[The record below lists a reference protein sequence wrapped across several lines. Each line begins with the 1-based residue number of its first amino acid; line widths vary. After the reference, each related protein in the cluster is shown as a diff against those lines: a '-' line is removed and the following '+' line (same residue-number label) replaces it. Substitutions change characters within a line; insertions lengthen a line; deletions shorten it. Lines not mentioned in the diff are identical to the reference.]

1 MFSTLKNLFR
11 PQDETAVESAPDAEH
26 PFTPERMTLLTTY
39 FPIGKKLRYYPEYQR
54 EIDFQ
59 TLILAY
65 RVNDQFVYS
74 RDAVGLDDNG
84 VPTGF
89 RTIDKTL
96 VSVSKLVK
104 FQLLL
109 PDTSEMEKRLDYFT
123 RAEIGSGGQFR
134 QGNAITL
141 IGETVGRGVPTVD
154 TKVDRRQTLR
164 TGPFADSPTILVSPD
179 FETLMLADQRQRQRV
194 ETSVPASLYLAA
206 DGDPVPCILGD
217 FSDLSLRI
225 NALGAELPM
234 PELEAERHVVIE
246 FAVGATAMPYR
257 LRGKVFRRTD
267 EFCVIELE
275 HLYRNGSFGK
285 IQGMDIME
293 IKSDLLNR
301 PAG

>member
-1 MFSTLKNLFR
+1 MFATLKNLFR
-11 PQDETAVESAPDAEH
+11 PQEEAVVDIAPDVEH
-26 PFTPERMTLLTTY
+26 PFTPERMKLLATY

-74 RDAVGLDDNG
+74 RDGVKLDEG
-84 VPTGF
+84 GIPMAF
-89 RTIDKTL
+89 RTVDKNL
-96 VSVSKLVK
+96 LPVSKLIK

-141 IGETVGRGVPTVD
+141 VGETVGRGVPTVD

-164 TGPFADSPTILVSPD
+164 SGPFADSPTILVSPD

-194 ETSVPASLYLAA
+194 ETDVPASLYLTA
-206 DGDPVPCILGD
+206 DGDPMPCVLGD
-217 FSDLSLRI
+217 FSDLSLRV
-225 NALGAELPM
+225 NAIGAELPM
-234 PELEAERHVVIE
+234 PELEPERHVVVE
-246 FAVGATAMPYR
+246 FAPGASAMPYR

-267 EFCVIELE
+267 DFCVVEIE
-275 HLYRNGSFGK
+275 HLYKNGAFGK

-293 IKSDLLNR
+293 IKADLLNR
-301 PAG
+301 RAG